1 MKSYLLV
8 GTITA
13 EQPLATCSK
22 DLKDREGGD
31 MKPIPVPS
39 TMTRDGKRL
48 MFPATGIRGKIR
60 RMARDTVREAIIEKT
75 GNEKPFNLD
84 QHYLFTL
91 GGIKSSGDS
100 ERTTVAMDAAFRNAN
115 PLISLFGAGDAG
127 DLGFVSGHLGVSNA
141 ICQMPCESE
150 NAAVVMS
157 GARTDDLYRDKTQVA
172 FLSEADILGL
182 IGQADDNRV
191 RSQLKAEQKG
201 LESKQRKLKKVNGD
215 ETEIQKYQVAIDAI
229 GAQLEALSKK
239 EGNKDVSVGM
249 PLAGFKAIPQG
260 QVMNHDFKLLKSNE
274 VELGLLLKSLQR
286 FSVEPVL
293 GAHYATGCGVVSAQ
307 WTVFEVDLKTGRRQ
321 VGTVTIN
328 PFDIADI
335 EGEVL
340 TAAIGAFDA
349 FIASDVANFSIP
361 TKPVLEEMVKA
372 QG

>member
-1 MKSYLLV
+1 MKSYLLI

-60 RMARDTVREAIIEKT
+60 RMARDVVRTAIIEKS
-75 GNEKPFNLD
+75 GIEKPFNLD
-84 QHYLFTL
+84 QHYLLTL
-91 GGIKSSGDS
+91 GGIKSSGDA

-127 DLGFVSGHLGVSNA
+127 DLGFVPGHLGVSNA
-141 ICQMPCESE
+141 ICQMPCEGE
-150 NAAVVMS
+150 NAPVVMS
-157 GARTDDLYRDKTQVA
+157 GARTDDLYRDKAQVA
-172 FLSEADILGL
+172 FLSEADIIGL
-182 IGQADDNRV
+182 IGHADDNRA
-191 RSQLKAEQKG
+191 RSQLKNEQKG
-201 LESKQRKLKKVNGD
+201 LETKLRKLKKADGD
-215 ETEIQKYQVAIDAI
+215 ATLIQETQVAIDAI
-229 GAQLEALSKK
+229 ETQLASLSQK

-249 PLAGFKAIPQG
+249 PLAGYKAIPQG
-260 QVMNHDFKLLKSNE
+260 QVMSHDFKLLKSNE
-274 VELGLLLKSLQR
+274 IELGLLLKSLQL
-286 FSVEPVL
+286 FSIEPVL
-293 GAHYATGCGVVSAQ
+293 GAHYATGCGMVSAQ

-321 VGTVTIN
+321 VGTVTVN
-328 PFDIADI
+328 PFDSAEI
-335 EGEVL
+335 EGQAL
-340 TAAIGAFDA
+340 TDAIAAFET

-361 TKPVLEEMVKA
+361 TKPVLEEMIKA